1 MNAPKMNLDA
11 RLGLDK
17 YVIDENNSHIEID
30 QSRCEICEKQ
40 PCLTVCPAEVYRLV
54 DDQVTARYENCI
66 ECGTCQ
72 IACDD
77 IGEGGITWHPP
88 VGGFGIV
95 YRYG

>member
-1 MNAPKMNLDA
+1 MSTPKMNLDA

-30 QSRCEICEKQ
+30 QSLCLDCEEQ
-40 PCLTVCPAEVYRLV
+40 PCLTVCPAEVYRLL
-54 DDQVTARYENCI
+54 DEQVTARYENCI

-72 IACDD
+72 IACDA
-77 IGEGGITWHPP
+77 IGKGGITWHPP
-88 VGGFGIV
+88 VGGFGIS